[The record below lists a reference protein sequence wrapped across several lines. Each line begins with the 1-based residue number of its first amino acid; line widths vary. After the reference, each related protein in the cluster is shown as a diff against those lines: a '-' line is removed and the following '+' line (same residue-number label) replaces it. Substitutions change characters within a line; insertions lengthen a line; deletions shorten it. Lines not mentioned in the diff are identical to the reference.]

1 MLKNQLNL
9 RFTQSTT
16 KAIVTCG
23 YKPGHQHIC
32 IMFQN
37 RTFASVVAPARALV
51 VAVAVAVAVI
61 VSFYHN
67 VLQKSFI

>member
-37 RTFASVVAPARALV
+37 RTFAVAAPARALI
-51 VAVAVAVAVI
+51 VAVAVAVI